1 MTIQQALD
9 RKSIIDKDAFPPELK
24 ITWLSELDAQ
34 LYIEL
39 IQTHENPDKV
49 NFSPYTSEDGGK
61 MLLVPFP
68 YDKLYIPYLM
78 ARAAEA
84 YGEIEEYNNHAS
96 VYERFLREFKGYWN
110 KKYRPLQPSGYQPK
124 PNGIVYLY
132 PTDHPLEDKV

>member
-9 RKSIIDKDAFPPELK
+9 RKSIIDKDSFPPELK

-34 LYIEL
+34 LFIEV

-49 NFSPYTSEDGGK
+49 TFKPYTPDDAGK
-61 MLLVPFP
+61 TLLVPFP

-84 YGEIEEYNNHAS
+84 YGEIDDFNNHNA
-96 VYERFLREFKGYWN
+96 VYEKFLREFKGYWN
-110 KKYRPLQPSGYQPK
+110 KKYRPILPGTRKIK
-124 PNGIVYLY
+124 PGGIVYVY
-132 PTDHPLEDKV
+132 PTDHPLEGKV